1 MQNWEKILVSGFD
14 MTQNFV
20 HINKL
25 LMFGT
30 MKWGEGWVDVDGR
43 ISVSL

>member
-14 MTQNFV
+14 MTQKFV

-30 MKWGEGWVDVDGR
+30 MKWGGGLDVDGR